1 VKRLLSDNKDAS
13 SDGRQ
18 LLTEA
23 EYHEAL
29 RIENEVLKR
38 TLAQVHMAAGYKR
51 SEESSSGGEDTAQ
64 RRYMNQRQQE
74 EYLRYQYAEAMRRE
88 EYNRRQGGGAQQ

>member
-1 VKRLLSDNKDAS
+1 MVQGEGQEKLESAGRDSVDPDVKRLLSDNKNASAS

-51 SEESSSGGEDTAQ
+51 GEESSSGGEDTA
-64 RRYMNQRQQE
+64 
-74 EYLRYQYAEAMRRE
+74 
-88 EYNRRQGGGAQQ
+88 

>member
-1 VKRLLSDNKDAS
+1 MNKVLSDKKDGAS

-38 TLAQVHMAAGYKR
+38 TLAQVHMAAGQGYR
-51 SEESSSGGEDTAQ
+51 QVDDSSSGGGDTDQ
-64 RRYMNQRQQE
+64 RRYMN
-74 EYLRYQYAEAMRRE
+74 
-88 EYNRRQGGGAQQ
+88 